1 LGSKRPSTIVI
12 LSILFYIFGAIG
24 LGSSF
29 FAFVVIPYVS
39 LVPFIGWLSAGILM
53 VFALIGVIIGI
64 LDIVAGYYLWN
75 LRKTGAIVGIIACGL
90 SLAFSIPLIPVPM
103 FTASALINVVF
114 DIMLLALIISSWSM
128 LK

>member
-1 LGSKRPSTIVI
+1 
-12 LSILFYIFGAIG
+12 
-24 LGSSF
+24 
-29 FAFVVIPYVS
+29 
-39 LVPFIGWLSAGILM
+39 M